1 MAFKYWMDASRYL
14 PSAEYFSPLSR
25 YFCLRTLGS
34 REQPVNVAARTEQT
48 SSKRTET
55 ERLIDC
61 ILQRQTGETHESVPA
76 AQGLIILQSNGRKQL
91 LESYVDRSSSAENLL
106 NAEYSCRVMA

>member
-1 MAFKYWMDASRYL
+1 MDASRYL

-34 REQPVNVAARTEQT
+34 REQPVNIAVRTVQA

-61 ILQRQTGETHESVPA
+61 ILQLQIGEAQKDFSP
-76 AQGLIILQSNGRKQL
+76 AQGLIILQGDCRRQL

-106 NAEYSCRVMA
+106 SAE